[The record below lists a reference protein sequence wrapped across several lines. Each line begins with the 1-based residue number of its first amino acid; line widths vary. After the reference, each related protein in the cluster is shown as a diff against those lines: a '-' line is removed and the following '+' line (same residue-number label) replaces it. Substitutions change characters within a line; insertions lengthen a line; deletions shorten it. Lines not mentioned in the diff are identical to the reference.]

1 MAKPFKNKCTTGFF
15 TALQCLLLVLLIG
28 CKSEVKYP
36 TTGGNIR
43 NGIELRTNGVLVQQA
58 FLTHEDGSSVDESNT
73 TTLNKK
79 IKINFVVQGWREQN
93 GQVALE
99 ANEKVITSDGDVIMD
114 EKELFSKGGMKTLS
128 PVDAQFPRLTVEV
141 NGRRKLHEYYL
152 VSFKIWNKGT
162 DQWIEGEYKFRLV

>member
-1 MAKPFKNKCTTGFF
+1 MRY
-15 TALQCLLLVLLIG
+15 LLIVLILFYA

-36 TTGGNIR
+36 TAEGSIR
-43 NGIELRTNGVLVQQA
+43 NGIELTANGVLVEQA
-58 FLTHEDGSSVDESNT
+58 FLTYEDGSPVDESNT

-79 IKINFVVQGWREQN
+79 IKINFVVQGWQEQN
-93 GQVALE
+93 GIVALE

-128 PVDAQFPRLTVEV
+128 PVDAQFVRLTVEV
-141 NGRRKLHEYYL
+141 NGMRKPHEYYL

-162 DQWIEGEYKFRLV
+162 DQWIEGEYKFRLI